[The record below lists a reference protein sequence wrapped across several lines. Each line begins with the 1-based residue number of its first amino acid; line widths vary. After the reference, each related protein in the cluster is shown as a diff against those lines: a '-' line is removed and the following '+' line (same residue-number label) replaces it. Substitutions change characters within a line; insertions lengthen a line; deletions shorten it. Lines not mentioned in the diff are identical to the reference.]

1 MKVLIPFIFASLSFS
16 VVAAEATNP
25 LSVHVLNQQTGLPS
39 KGIAVE
45 LDKQEG
51 SGWKRLAEAVTDEGG
66 RIGSLYPAGKDM
78 DVGVY
83 KVTFKTG
90 DYFAGNNQQT
100 FFPQVPV
107 IFKVETKN
115 QKLHIPLLLS
125 QYGYSTYRGS

>member
-1 MKVLIPFIFASLSFS
+1 MKILMPILFASLSFS
-16 VVAAEATNP
+16 VVAAEPNNP
-25 LSVHVLNQQTGLPS
+25 LSVHILNQQTGLPS
-39 KGIAVE
+39 KGVAVE

-51 SGWKRLAEAVTDEGG
+51 HRWQRLAEAVTDEGG
-66 RIGSLYPAGKDM
+66 RISSLYPAGKDM

-90 DYFAGNNQQT
+90 DYFTGIGQQT
-100 FFPQVPV
+100 FFPEVPV

>member
-1 MKVLIPFIFASLSFS
+1 MKVLIPMLLASLSFS
-16 VVAAEATNP
+16 VVAAEISNP

-39 KGIAVE
+39 KGVVVE

-51 SGWKRLAEAVTDEGG
+51 KDWKRLAQAVTDQGG
-66 RIGSLYPAGKDM
+66 RIGSLYPSGKDM

-90 DYFAGNNQQT
+90 DYFADNHQET
-100 FFPQVPV
+100 FFPEVPV
-107 IFKVETKN
+107 IFKVTTTN